1 MYAYN
6 IIKKN
11 IKYYLD
17 CDNFENI
24 IINIT
29 KYKYYKMMQAI
40 VYANMIFT
48 DDKLSSVVI
57 KEIIDSNKLYIDSI
71 INATLNGY

>member
-1 MYAYN
+1 
-6 IIKKN
+6 
-11 IKYYLD
+11 
-17 CDNFENI
+17 
-24 IINIT
+24 
-29 KYKYYKMMQAI
+29 MQAI